1 MNITTPTESQYPAVD
16 LSISEKKRAIAYS
29 MDSLIPGLYIW
40 LGNVVLRFGG
50 ETTDDQLYR
59 YPGVI
64 NSSYG
69 IAVILPGYCIFTT
82 YQQSYDPR

>member
-1 MNITTPTESQYPAVD
+1 MSLTTPTESHYPAVD
-16 LSISEKKRAIAYS
+16 LSVNQKKRAIAYS

-40 LGNVVLRFGG
+40 LGNVVLQFGG
-50 ETTDDQLYR
+50 ETPDDQPYR

-69 IAVILPGYCIFTT
+69 IAVVLPGYRIFTA